1 MQTAEIRRRWLDF
14 FESKGHTVVPSASL
28 ISEDPSL
35 LFTVAGMVPFIPY
48 MSGLVPAPFPRA
60 TSVQKCVRTL
70 DIEEVGKTTRH
81 GTFFQMNGNFSFG
94 DYFKREAIAF
104 AWEFLTGSKEAGRLG
119 LDPQLLWVTVY
130 QDDDE
135 SISIWR
141 DVAGIPMERIQR
153 RGMKDNYWSTGQPGP
168 AGPCSEIYYDRGP
181 AYGREGGP
189 EADEDRYIEIWN
201 LVFMQYE
208 RGQGTGKDS
217 FEILGE
223 LPKKNIDTG
232 MGLERVAF
240 LMQGVENLY
249 EIDQVRPVLDLAA
262 KLSRKSYGA
271 SVEDDVRMR
280 VVADHVRSAL
290 MLICDGVTPAND
302 GRGYVLRRLLRR
314 TVRSMRLLGVEQATF
329 AQLFETS
336 KNAMKAAYPELEQE
350 YDRILRVAIA
360 EEEAF
365 LRTLT
370 SGTVVLDEALV
381 ATSKSGAKQLSG
393 ETAFLLHDTYGFPID
408 LTLEVAEE
416 AGLTVDRDAFRAL
429 MTEQRDRA
437 KADAREKKLGGT
449 DLTVYSSFRQ
459 LGVTKF
465 TGYEELETEAKVIGL
480 IADGE
485 QASKVTSGQVVE
497 VILDETSFYAESGG
511 QDSDAGIITGDGFEL
526 EILDVQ
532 KPVKGLVSH
541 KALVRKGEVALGAN
555 AVTHVDPDWRLGA
568 MQAHSGTHVV
578 HAALRQV
585 LGPTALQSGS
595 YNKPGYLRL
604 DFSWA
609 QALSETT
616 RSEIEEVTNLAI
628 RQNLAVSSQYMS
640 LPEAKEWGAVA
651 LFGET
656 YDESVRVIEIGGPWS
671 RELCGGTHVGHS
683 SQIGLVSLI
692 GESSVGSGSRR
703 IEALVGIDAFRA
715 FAKER
720 ALVARLSDL
729 VKSNRENLEEKIN
742 ATFEELKAAQR
753 KLSALQAEQLATL
766 LPSLVSGSETIGK
779 VRLVA
784 SNIGTLGNVDE
795 LRTLTLQLRDQLQN
809 DAAVAALFA
818 DVAGKPMLVVA
829 VTKQAQVAGVKA
841 GTLVRTASAVLGGG
855 GGGKDDT
862 AQGGGSDLSKIEA
875 ALAAIRSEL
884 SA

>member
-1 MQTAEIRRRWLDF
+1 
-14 FESKGHTVVPSASL
+14 
-28 ISEDPSL
+28 
-35 LFTVAGMVPFIPY
+35 
-48 MSGLVPAPFPRA
+48 
-60 TSVQKCVRTL
+60 
-70 DIEEVGKTTRH
+70 
-81 GTFFQMNGNFSFG
+81 
-94 DYFKREAIAF
+94 
-104 AWEFLTGSKEAGRLG
+104 
-119 LDPQLLWVTVY
+119 
-130 QDDDE
+130 
-135 SISIWR
+135 
-141 DVAGIPMERIQR
+141 
-153 RGMKDNYWSTGQPGP
+153 
-168 AGPCSEIYYDRGP
+168 
-181 AYGREGGP
+181 
-189 EADEDRYIEIWN
+189 
-201 LVFMQYE
+201 
-208 RGQGTGKDS
+208 
-217 FEILGE
+217 
-223 LPKKNIDTG
+223 
-232 MGLERVAF
+232 
-240 LMQGVENLY
+240 
-249 EIDQVRPVLDLAA
+249 
-262 KLSRKSYGA
+262 
-271 SVEDDVRMR
+271 
-280 VVADHVRSAL
+280 
-290 MLICDGVTPAND
+290 
-302 GRGYVLRRLLRR
+302 
-314 TVRSMRLLGVEQATF
+314 
-329 AQLFETS
+329 
-336 KNAMKAAYPELEQE
+336 MKAAYPELEQE
-350 YDRILRVAIA
+350 YDRILRVAIT

-370 SGTVVLDEALV
+370 SGTVVLDEALL

-465 TGYEELETEAKVIGL
+465 TGYEELKTEAKVIGL

-729 VKSNRENLEEKIN
+729 VKGNRENLEEKIN

-841 GTLVRTASAVLGGG
+841 GALVRTASAVLGGG

-875 ALAAIRSEL
+875 ALSAIRSEL